1 MDLFAPLAGIAAV
14 VVPVFI
20 VAALGFGWNR
30 AKLPY
35 DSAFITTFSLNIS
48 TPCLVF
54 SSLSA
59 LKLGG
64 DQMLTMTIASIGSMG
79 ISALGGFIVLT
90 ILRQPLRVYLPAL
103 SFPNSGN
110 LGLPVCLFA
119 FGETGLGIAVLFFA
133 VMAVSQFTIGPAMA
147 AGRVE
152 LAMIVRSPVIY
163 AVVAAL
169 ALRFLDVQPP
179 LWLTNTTSLIGNC
192 SVPLMLFSLGI
203 ALSTLRIRNA
213 LKAAALSVLRIV
225 LGISAGLIMASLLG
239 MTGTMRGVIILQSA
253 MPVAVF
259 NYLWALRYGTGSEE
273 VAAMVLCST
282 VLIFLGLPFLLLLV
296 L

>member
-163 AVVAAL
+163 AVIAAL
-169 ALRFLDVQPP
+169 GLRFLDVQPP

>member
-54 SSLSA
+54 SSLHA

-64 DQMLTMTIASIGSMG
+64 DQMLTMTIASIGCMG
-79 ISALGGFIVLT
+79 IAALSGGIILLL
-90 ILRQPLRVYLPAL
+90 LRQPLRVYLPAL

-133 VMAVSQFTIGPAMA
+133 VMAVSQFTVGPAMA
-147 AGRVE
+147 AGRIE
-152 LAMIVRSPVIY
+152 PAMIVRSPVIY
-163 AVVAAL
+163 AVIAAI
-169 ALRFLDVQPP
+169 ALRLLGVQAP
-179 LWLTNTTSLIGNC
+179 LWVTNTTTLIGNC

-203 ALSTLRIRNA
+203 ALSGLRLRNA
-213 LKAAALSVLRIV
+213 LRAGALSVLRIA
-225 LGISAGLIMASLLG
+225 LGIAAGVIMANLLG
-239 MTGTMRGVIILQSA
+239 MTGTMRGVIILQSS

-259 NYLWALRYGTGSEE
+259 NYLWALRYGTGPEE

-282 VLIFLGLPFLLLLV
+282 VLTFLGLPFLLLLV